1 MDFWKKNLIFSTD
14 NKTKIAFVSTEND
27 SDSFLFD
34 IPWDHPVIQKKPKMF
49 LDKFESCEEE
59 DKKTHDSGKQEL
71 KELTVVNIAVHQST
85 DQLVFT
91 ASDKTLFICKLSPS
105 KVQVLSRR
113 VFLRTSSVM
122 KFSKC
127 GKIVVLVDK
136 TGDTFEYSA
145 EEVDKPGRWIFGHIS
160 QVLDL
165 QLRSDLK

>member
-1 MDFWKKNLIFSTD
+1 MDFWKNFLVFSTD

-34 IPWDHPVIQKKPKMF
+34 IPWEYPVIHKKPQMF
-49 LDKFESCEEE
+49 LDKFESCEDE
-59 DKKTHDSGKQEL
+59 DKKAHEIGKSEL
-71 KELTVVNIAVHQST
+71 KELSVVNIAVHQPT
-85 DQLVFT
+85 DQLAFT
-91 ASDKTLFICKLSPS
+91 ASDKTLFICKIQPS

-122 KFSKC
+122 RFSKC
-127 GKIVVLVDK
+127 GKIVVLADK
-136 TGDTFEYSA
+136 TGDTFEYSV
-145 EEVDKPGRWIFGHIS
+145 EEVEKPGRWIFGHIS